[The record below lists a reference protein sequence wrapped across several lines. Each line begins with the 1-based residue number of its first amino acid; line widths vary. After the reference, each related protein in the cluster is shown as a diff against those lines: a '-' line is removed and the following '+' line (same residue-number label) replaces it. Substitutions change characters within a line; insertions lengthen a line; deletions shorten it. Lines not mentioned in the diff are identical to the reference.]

1 MPFEEL
7 SKIFKKLEDDER
19 IPEEKNLTENG
30 NWSEL
35 MLTPQR
41 VKQEQEEF
49 LELAERFK
57 RSLNKVILP
66 IRLGVYA
73 LYSTK
78 KINIFNSAIVD
89 VLEKYSKKVL
99 YQQQGFADVLKKG
112 VKSDLYDIEYQ
123 LYFWDYLAKSPK
135 LHASQNNQNAIL

>member
-123 LYFWDYLAKSPK
+123 LYFWDYLNK
-135 LHASQNNQNAIL
+135 LKCIRRQ